1 MYRGYDLVTRAAK
14 EETYSITWGYICDHM
29 KSDYGLNRNSTKR
42 FSMFEIEQM
51 LDVIWSDFYAS
62 VVKRKLEIE
71 RGKDEAQA

>member
-14 EETYSITWGYICDHM
+14 EENYSITWGYICDHM

-62 VVKRKLEIE
+62 VTKKKLEME
-71 RGKDEAQA
+71 RGKTNEA

>member
-14 EETYSITWGYICDHM
+14 EENYSITWGYICDHM

-42 FSMFEIEQM
+42 FSMGEIERM

-62 VVKRKLEIE
+62 VVKKVLEMKRE
-71 RGKDEAQA
+71 KTNED